1 MMVVPEGENFEVE
14 AYLQNKD
21 IGFVHEGD
29 SAEIKV
35 HTFPFTKYGVINA
48 KVTRISDDAFS
59 LEQNKRDPSQNEA
72 LVYTMGL
79 QMERGTIRVNNQDVR
94 LIPGMAVTAEV
105 KTGERRMIEYFL
117 APLLKAK

>member
-21 IGFVHEGD
+21 IGFVHKGD
-29 SAEIKV
+29 TAEIKV

-48 KVTRISDDAFS
+48 RVTRISDDAFS
-59 LEQNKRDPSQNEA
+59 VSAKGDRINSVPDEN

-79 QMERGTIRVNNQDVR
+79 QMEKGTIRVNDKDVR
-94 LIPGMAVTAEV
+94 LMPG
-105 KTGERRMIEYFL
+105 
-117 APLLKAK
+117 